1 MDEHQNLADSFR
13 PAPGTLSALRSGAP
27 RRSRRRSSGDEV
39 MRIAVYLRFSSE
51 RQSTSSLEDQ
61 LRLCRALAQRNG
73 WTVVAVYQD
82 AAMSGA
88 LRDRKGYLG
97 LVADALS
104 GRFDLVVAESL
115 DRLNRDL
122 EETARLYKRL
132 KFVGVGIHTVSEGPI
147 SEVHVSISGLM
158 GEMYLKSLA
167 EKTRRGLE
175 GRVLAGK
182 SGGGRSFGYDLAT
195 GLDASGPGGPAS
207 GRSMRPRPRSCARS
221 SAGSPPARGRA
232 PSRGP

>member
-1 MDEHQNLADSFR
+1 
-13 PAPGTLSALRSGAP
+13 
-27 RRSRRRSSGDEV
+27 

-61 LRLCRALAQRNG
+61 HRLCRALAQRNG
-73 WTVVAVYQD
+73 WTVVAVYED

-132 KFVGVGIHTVSEGPI
+132 KFVDVGIHTVSEGPI

-182 SGGGRSFGYDLAT
+182 SGGGRSFGYDLVT
-195 GLDASGPGGPAS
+195 DASGPGGTGERKIDEAEAEVV
-207 GRSMRPRPRSCARS
+207 REIFRR
-221 SAGSPPARGRA
+221 
-232 PSRGP
+232 

>member
-1 MDEHQNLADSFR
+1 
-13 PAPGTLSALRSGAP
+13 
-27 RRSRRRSSGDEV
+27 

-51 RQSTSSLEDQ
+51 RQSASSLEDQ

-73 WTVVAVYQD
+73 WTVVAVYED

-132 KFVGVGIHTVSEGPI
+132 KFVGVGIHTVSG
-147 SEVHVSISGLM
+147 
-158 GEMYLKSLA
+158 
-167 EKTRRGLE
+167 
-175 GRVLAGK
+175 
-182 SGGGRSFGYDLAT
+182 D
-195 GLDASGPGGPAS
+195 
-207 GRSMRPRPRSCARS
+207 RP
-221 SAGSPPARGRA
+221 
-232 PSRGP
+232 